1 MSNSKIGPQKL
12 PPVEQMP
19 AKKLAA
25 EREMLMIA
33 RCGANKIFT
42 IDSRRGLKLKAE

>member
-1 MSNSKIGPQKL
+1 MFKIGPPKL
-12 PPVEQMP
+12 PPEEQMP

-25 EREMLMIA
+25 LREMLMIA

-42 IDSRRGLKLKAE
+42 IGSRCGLKLKAE